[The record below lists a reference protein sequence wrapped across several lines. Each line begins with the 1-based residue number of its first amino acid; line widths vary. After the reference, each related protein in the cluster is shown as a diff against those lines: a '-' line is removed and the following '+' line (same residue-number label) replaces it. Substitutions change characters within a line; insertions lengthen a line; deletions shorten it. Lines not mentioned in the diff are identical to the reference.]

1 MEFIVDDYEILEV
14 KETSL
19 DEWLELIC
27 EPPAGKIFVRN
38 MFPTDAHRNEW
49 FRTAHLRPES
59 DVKLLLRHFLVSTG
73 SNPMDRFD
81 ARRLI
86 SDLQNGAAVDE
97 LEEHD
102 RRLLFYV
109 QSRGKYP
116 VWEGLGWVIDLLPQH
131 PRMALNV
138 IDAFFQAYYDRL
150 TDNYL
155 SGLFDAQAIIR
166 NRYIESS
173 HTADH
178 AIRVLLGLNWRELEL
193 LCGVAY
199 EHMGFHTIVTPR
211 GDDDGVD
218 VFAANHVLGQTGLVV
233 IQAKKWNDSNPVGK
247 GEVRELLG
255 TIILHSATKGVL
267 VTTGR
272 FEAGALKMAEKDPRI
287 ELLGREQIL
296 QLLNEHCGADWFVR
310 VDRLITIAKVSERAT
325 ERGPDASTVSQWDND

>member
-1 MEFIVDDYEILEV
+1 MEFVVDDYEILEV
-14 KETSL
+14 EETSL
-19 DEWLELIC
+19 DEWLELIRK
-27 EPPAGKIFVRN
+27 PPAGKLFVRN
-38 MFPTDAHRNEW
+38 MFPTEAHRNEW

-73 SNPMDRFD
+73 SNLMDRVD

-109 QSRGKYP
+109 HSQGRYP
-116 VWEGLGWVIDLLPQH
+116 AWEGLGWVIDLLPKH

-138 IDAFFQAYYDRL
+138 IDAFFQAYYYRL

-178 AIRVLLGLNWRELEL
+178 ATRVLMGLNWRELEL

-199 EHMGFHTIVTPR
+199 EHMGFQAVVTPR

-218 VFAANHVLGQTGLVV
+218 VFAASHVLGQTGLVV
-233 IQAKKWNDSNPVGK
+233 IQAKKWSDSNPVGK
-247 GEVRELLG
+247 GEVRDLLG

-272 FEAGALKMAEKDPRI
+272 YEAGALRMAEQDPRI

-296 QLLNEHCGADWFVR
+296 QLLNEHCGADWFKR
-310 VDRLITIAKVSERAT
+310 VDRLIAPTKLGERAP
-325 ERGPDASTVSQWDND
+325 EQEPEASTVPPRDSD

>member
-1 MEFIVDDYEILEV
+1 MEFIVDKEEILEV

-19 DEWLELIC
+19 DEWLELLRK
-27 EPPAGKIFVRN
+27 PPVGKIFVRN
-38 MFPTDAHRNEW
+38 MFPTEAHRNEW
-49 FRTAHLRPES
+49 LQTAHLRPES
-59 DVKLLLRHFLVSTG
+59 EVKLLLRHFLVSTG
-73 SNPMDRFD
+73 SNLMDGHD
-81 ARRLI
+81 ARFLVSRLR
-86 SDLQNGAAVDE
+86 DGASADG
-97 LEEHD
+97 LAEHD
-102 RRLLFYV
+102 RRLLLYAH
-109 QSRGKYP
+109 RGGKYP

-138 IDAFFQAYYDRL
+138 IDAFFLAYYYRL

-178 AIRVLLGLNWRELEL
+178 ATRVLLGLDWRELEW

-199 EHMGFHTIVTPR
+199 EHMGFQVIVTPR

-218 VFAANHVLGQTGLVV
+218 VFAANHLLGQKGLVV
-233 IQAKKWNDSNPVGK
+233 VQAKKWNDSNPVGK

-255 TIILHSATKGVL
+255 TIDLHRATKGVL

-272 FEAGALKMAEKDPRI
+272 YEAGALEMAELDPRI
-287 ELLGREQIL
+287 ELLDREQIL
-296 QLLNEHCGADWFVR
+296 QLLNEHCGADWFTR
-310 VDRLITIAKVSERAT
+310 VDRLITAIKVSERAPQQET
-325 ERGPDASTVSQWDND
+325 DAPTMPPGDSD